1 MIPPDCWTGDLL
13 VDAVHEVRHGPH
25 RPDAHVVPAVGL
37 RVHGLA
43 GGLPEPGQYGSIF
56 AQN

>member
-1 MIPPDCWTGDLL
+1 MDSALQTGDLL
-13 VDAVHEVRHGPH
+13 VDAVYEVRHGPH

-43 GGLPEPGQYGSIF
+43 GGLPEPGRYGSVS
-56 AQN
+56 